1 MGGGRP
7 ALDQAAS
14 GEPGSEP
21 SPHPWLIPPDAECQR
36 MFRKGQRPWQRPS
49 VPLPVLP
56 CAGTRRS
63 AGVFVRPHVVLCAW
77 DRARPPVTVGEL
89 RSRCAH
95 TFVPVRLYLSA
106 WEGVLR
112 ASQRVCG
119 HGQLPGVMLYL
130 SILGGTARVP
140 ATAGRAEAAGQVE
153 GVRLCQRDV
162 FGHTGGVPQE

>member
-36 MFRKGQRPWQRPS
+36 MFGKGQRPWWRAS

-63 AGVFVRPHVVLCAW
+63 AGVFVRPS
-77 DRARPPVTVGEL
+77 VTVGEL

-119 HGQLPGVMLYL
+119 HGQLPGVMLCL

-153 GVRLCQRDV
+153 GV